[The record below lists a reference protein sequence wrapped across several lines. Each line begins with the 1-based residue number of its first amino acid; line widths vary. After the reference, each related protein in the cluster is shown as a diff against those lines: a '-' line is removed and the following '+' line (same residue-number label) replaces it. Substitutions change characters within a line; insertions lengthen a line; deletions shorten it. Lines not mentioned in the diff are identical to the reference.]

1 MVGGT
6 SQDLALR
13 GGRVH
18 LREWGEGEPVL
29 LLHGVLTHSF
39 IFEPIVPMLAARYR
53 VLVPDLLG
61 CGASEKVEAEL
72 SISAHAARTL
82 ALMDALKLEKVHL
95 VGHDVG
101 GGIAQLMALNAEA
114 RFSSLSLIN
123 PVGYDYWPVPAI
135 ETLRLPIIRQ
145 LVMASF
151 DLGTLKALIRHGL
164 AHPER
169 LDAALFA
176 RFAEPFSTQAGR
188 QSFLAFL
195 RALSASELMKRA
207 SELTTLTLPTLV
219 LHGAKDHYLS
229 TEITRRLA
237 EDIPEARLEQLED
250 VGHFA
255 MLDAPEAVAEA
266 LLTLLDQASTA
277 P

>member
-1 MVGGT
+1 M
-6 SQDLALR
+6 
-13 GGRVH
+13 
-18 LREWGEGEPVL
+18 REWGEGEPVL
-29 LLHGVLTHSF
+29 LVHGVLSYSF
-39 IFEPIVPMLAARYR
+39 IFEPIVPRLAKHYR

-61 CGASEKVEAEL
+61 CGESEKVEANL
-72 SISAHAARTL
+72 SISAHAARAL
-82 ALMDALKLEKVHL
+82 ELMDELELERVHL

-101 GGIAQLMALNAEA
+101 GGVAQLMVLDAEE
-114 RFSSLSLIN
+114 RFRSLCLIN

-195 RALSASELMKRA
+195 RALSASELMERA
-207 SELTTLTLPTLV
+207 KELTELALPTLV

-229 TEITRRLA
+229 TEITLRLA
-237 EDIPEARLEQLED
+237 EDIPGARLEHLED
-250 VGHFA
+250 AGHFA

-266 LLTLLDQASTA
+266 LLTLLDQASA
-277 P
+277 PP